1 MNERTMSRRNLLT
14 TTGGAL
20 AGAAMLSP
28 AALAASGGGLPKL
41 RGSQR
46 FVWVAANIGDPFYTD
61 GLNGAK
67 YFSKVFNVP
76 ISFVGPV
83 TNDIAGMAKTFQA
96 TVADPRTTAIF
107 SYFYGGFDAV
117 KTFYAQAAS
126 KGIPIAN
133 GASDWGGPRIGWSG
147 VTNNDAPAIAAPY
160 INAALKGKGKI
171 GYIGNTGVNIVAEE
185 KIFEN
190 LIKTQYKGL
199 TWVTN
204 VTHNG
209 SAADALKQF
218 TSLITAHPD
227 LDLVW
232 FGDGLGPSIAN
243 PLAAA
248 AGKTK
253 LLLRGFGADGLKAI
267 GQGKVLATLDRNPW
281 EEEFYGMQLLYWYKA
296 GRRVP
301 DTVIVPTFVVD
312 KTNVAKFSKNPYNHF

>member
-1 MNERTMSRRNLLT
+1 MSETSVSRRDLLAA
-14 TTGGAL
+14 TGGAL

-28 AALAASGGGLPKL
+28 AALAAGQALPKL
-41 RGSQR
+41 AGKQR

-67 YFSKVFNVP
+67 YFSKVFGVP
-76 ISFVGPV
+76 IAFVGPV

-117 KTFYAQAAS
+117 KTFYAQAAA
-126 KGIPIAN
+126 KNIPIAN
-133 GASDWGGPRIGWSG
+133 GASDWGGPRVGWSG
-147 VTNNDAPAIAAPY
+147 VRDEDAPTIAAAY
-160 INAALKGKGKI
+160 INTALGGKGKI
-171 GYIGNTGVNIVAEE
+171 GYIGNTGVNIVHEE
-185 KIFEN
+185 AIFQK
-190 LIKTQYKGL
+190 LIQTQYTGL
-199 TWVTN
+199 TWVAN
-204 VTHNG
+204 ATHNG

-218 TSLITAHPD
+218 TSLKTAHPD

-248 AGKTK
+248 AGSTK
-253 LLLRGFGADGLKAI
+253 LMLRGFGANGLKALQ
-267 GQGKVLATLDRNPW
+267 QGKILATLDRNPW

-301 DTVIVPTFVVD
+301 DTVVVPTFIVD
-312 KTNVAKFSKNPYNHF
+312 KTNVAKFIKNPYLHN